1 MFRRFLK
8 GADERLP
15 CFAEAKTNVSV
26 YIVGM
31 ELNLNGFPND
41 AVHVSGFSGEDGGF
55 VELNAVS
62 QVDGVFSY
70 G

>member
-1 MFRRFLK
+1 MRGFHDLLRQK
-8 GADERLP
+8 P
-15 CFAEAKTNVSV
+15 TSV

-31 ELNLNGFPND
+31 ELTLNGLSND
-41 AVHVSGFSGEDGGF
+41 VIHVSGFSGEEEGF
-55 VELNAVS
+55 VKLNVVS